1 MENITV
7 CGLYD
12 LSRTRAAAIFDNV
25 KYPWAIL
32 DRLEA
37 FLAVLGRSL
46 PREEFEERSPGVF
59 VARDAVVAENA
70 VLCAPSI
77 VDHETE
83 LRPGAYLRGGVL
95 VGKNAVIGN
104 SCEIKN
110 ALLFDGAQVPHFNY
124 VGDSVLGY
132 YAHLGAGAATSNF
145 KSDGSCVTI
154 RAGDVCFD
162 TARNKVGSFLGDGAE
177 IGCGAVL
184 CPGTIIGRS
193 ATVYPQSMVRGYVP
207 PNHIYKDAGR
217 IVRKQAR

>member
-1 MENITV
+1 MDEFTV

-12 LSRTRAAAIFDNV
+12 LSRTRAAAIFENV

-32 DRLEA
+32 GCLEA
-37 FLAVLGRSL
+37 FTAAIGRAL
-46 PREEFEERSPGVF
+46 PRDEFEEREAGVF
-59 VARDAVVAENA
+59 VARDAVIADSA

-83 LRPGAYLRGGVL
+83 LRPGAYLRGGVII
-95 VGKNAVIGN
+95 GKNAVIGN

-124 VGDSVLGY
+124 VGDSVLGH
-132 YAHLGAGAATSNF
+132 YAHLGAGAVTSNF
-145 KSDGSCVTI
+145 KSDGSCITI
-154 RAGDVCFD
+154 HAGDICFD
-162 TARNKVGSFLGDGAE
+162 TARKKVGSFLGDFAE

-184 CPGTIIGRS
+184 CPGTIVGRG

-207 PNHIYKDAGR
+207 PNHIYKDACR
-217 IVRKQAR
+217 VVRKQAR